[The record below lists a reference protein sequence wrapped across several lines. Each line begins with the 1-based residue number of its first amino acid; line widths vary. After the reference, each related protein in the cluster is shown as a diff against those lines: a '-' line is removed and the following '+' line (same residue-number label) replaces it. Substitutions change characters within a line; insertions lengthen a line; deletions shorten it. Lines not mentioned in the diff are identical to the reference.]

1 MSILNESFE
10 LSNGVKI
17 PKIALGTWQIPNNT
31 VEEPVLAALKNGY
44 RHIDTALAYG
54 NEKGVGKAVR
64 ESGILRQEIFV
75 TTKIPA
81 EIKSYAKATQKIS
94 ESLDNLDLE
103 YIDLLLIHAPKPWSE
118 MGGGSNN
125 NYFDENIAVWKA
137 MEEAY
142 KSGKVKAI
150 GVSNFNVADIKNLT
164 DKCEITPMANQ
175 IRFFIGF
182 TQEDITSYCQ
192 NNRILVEGYSP
203 IATGELLKNENISKI
218 AKKYDKTITQ
228 IWIRYLLQRDVLPLP
243 KSTHEKFIIQNADVD
258 FIISK
263 EDMEFLNNQ

>member
-1 MSILNESFE
+1 MSILNEAFE

-31 VEEPVLAALKNGY
+31 VEGPVLAALKNGY
-44 RHIDTALAYG
+44 RHIDTAHAYG
-54 NEKGVGKAVR
+54 NEEGVGKAVR
-64 ESGILRQEIFV
+64 ASKIPRQEVFI

-81 EIKSYAKATQKIS
+81 EIKSYSEAVQKIT
-94 ESLDNLDLE
+94 ESLDNLDLD

-118 MGGGSNN
+118 MGGGSGR
-125 NYFDENIAVWKA
+125 NYFDENAVVWNA

-142 KSGKVKAI
+142 KSGKVRAI

-164 DKCEITPMANQ
+164 DKCEIAPMANQ
-175 IRFFIGF
+175 IRYFIGF

-192 NNRILVEGYSP
+192 KNQILVEGYSP
-203 IATGELLKNENISKI
+203 IATGALLKNEIISKI
-218 AKKYDKTITQ
+218 AEKYGKTVPQ
-228 IWIRYLLQRDVLPLP
+228 ICIRYLLQRDVLPLP

-258 FIISK
+258 FTISEK
-263 EDMEFLNNQ
+263 DMEFLDNQ